1 MDTTNLTNA
10 PPSTNTAHALVAH
23 LRARF
28 ASSIHFLELGGLVL
42 ICAMTVVAMFK
53 EAKALFLNGDVGMTD
68 MLLVFL
74 YLEVLVMVGQYL
86 RTWTMSVQYPLYI
99 AIVAMARDLI
109 LGTSKDSTLHL
120 LTTAGGIVLVAA
132 GVLLIRYGQIKYA
145 TEDDKTTPN

>member
-1 MDTTNLTNA
+1 MDTTNSTNA
-10 PPSTNTAHALVAH
+10 PPSTNPAHVLVAN

-28 ASSIHFLELGGLVL
+28 ASYIHFLELGGLVL
-42 ICAMTVVAMFK
+42 ICGMAVVAMFK
-53 EAKALFLNGDVGMTD
+53 EAKALFLSGDVGMTD

-86 RTWTMSVQYPLYI
+86 RTWQLSVQTPLYI
-99 AIVAMARDLI
+99 SIVAMARDLI
-109 LGTSKDSTLHL
+109 LGSSKDSTWHMLS
-120 LTTAGGIVLVAA
+120 TAGAIVLVAA